1 MPKYE
6 KFIFQDL
13 PKSAVVN
20 LYGKQMFADPY
31 KEEIINTVIAHH
43 LNTIINDD
51 KEDIHNESTEDEHFT
66 QEVKVDI
73 EQIKLE
79 QYNKGFDDAR
89 VQYESIIDSLQVDN
103 NFAKLLEQ
111 KISEIS
117 KKSDIDTQIAT
128 LATQVITG
136 IAKKIYLILPIDF
149 EQILRLDLLA
159 RLKKFYKEG
168 KIRLVINPGRYDF
181 CINILQSEHLAD
193 NIKENIQ
200 IIKDDQVGIDDCKLE
215 WDNTC
220 LEYNQDQLSSEIDT
234 ILEQLKSNTY
244 NL

>member
-20 LYGKQMFADPY
+20 LYNKQISSDPY

-43 LNTIINDD
+43 LNTIMTDD
-51 KEDIHNESTEDEHFT
+51 KENIHKELAKDEQDT
-66 QEVKVDI
+66 QKIEIDI
-73 EQIKLE
+73 EQIKLDC
-79 QYNKGFDDAR
+79 YNKGLDDAR
-89 VQYESIIDSLQVDN
+89 AQYEPIINGLQADSS
-103 NFAKLLEQ
+103 FAELLEQ

-117 KKSDIDTQIAT
+117 NKSDIDAQIAK

-149 EQILRLDLLA
+149 EQILRLELLA

-168 KIRLVINPGRYDF
+168 QIRLIINPNRYDF
-181 CINILQSEHLAD
+181 CINILQSEHLAA
-193 NIKENIQ
+193 NLKENMR
-200 IIKDDQVGIDDCKLE
+200 IIKDDQIGMDDCKLE

-220 LEYNQDQLSSEIDT
+220 LEYNQDQLSTEIDS
-234 ILEQLKSNTY
+234 ILEQLKSIT
-244 NL
+244 